1 MFYIGHVVLN
11 TNVTFGNHKDKVL
24 YKFINH
30 KKDENKYVIKYKNKD
45 KRNRNNV
52 YVVAVQNNEETHNSD
67 TIMLTLERVIGYVG
81 SKEGEYN
88 LLLYKYNMINFKKL
102 ENEPKE
108 HFENIL
114 KKELQSRSNTK
125 SIFTID
131 DIKTLDYDD
140 GFSVTMSEEKIII
153 GVHIADVSVFLKDSI
168 KTNNS
173 AKERWTSVYPNQHD
187 TINMLPKYLSEDLCS
202 LKENTKKLTASVYF
216 TYEND
221 NETVVLK
228 RDSVIITKNYTY
240 EEAKK
245 QIRKSKELFVLDKIA
260 CSNGNTYK
268 MVEYWMIKTNQ
279 YIAEKLKDHNMI
291 LRVQENKN
299 ETISHNSMISD
310 TDITLYNI
318 ISRNSANY
326 VYLSSKEDY
335 NHEIHRHSSL
345 NKDYYT
351 HFTSP
356 IRRYADIM
364 VHKILFESWQEKE
377 IINENLKNINE
388 KNKLCNKL
396 KYADEKLSLTY
407 KLENEWQESKE
418 PYYTIARVF
427 STEPE
432 INSKILVKIIYHEQ
446 EYMLYV
452 KQPKILKIFELVKV
466 QIVPNP
472 SSTTLSKKLLIKIV

>member
-30 KKDENKYVIKYKNKD
+30 KKDEKKYVIKYKNKD
-45 KRNRNNV
+45 NRNRKNV
-52 YVVAVQNNEETHNSD
+52 YVVAVQNNEETYNDD

-81 SKEGEYN
+81 SKQGEYN
-88 LLLYKYNMINFKKL
+88 FLLYKYNMINFKKL

-108 HFENIL
+108 YFENIL
-114 KKELQSRSNTK
+114 EKELQTRSTLT

-131 DIKTLDYDD
+131 EPTTLDYDD
-140 GFSVTMSEEKIII
+140 GFSVTMSGQKLII
-153 GVHIADVSVFLKDSI
+153 GVHIADVSIFLKDSL

-173 AKERWTSVYPNQHD
+173 AKQRWTSVYPNQHD

-202 LKENTKKLTASVYF
+202 LKENTKRLTASVYF
-216 TYEND
+216 TYENN
-221 NETVVLK
+221 NETVFLQ
-228 RDSVIITKNYTY
+228 RDSVYIKKNYTY
-240 EEAKK
+240 DEAKR
-245 QIRKSKELFVLDKIA
+245 QIKSSKELLILDKIA
-260 CSNGNTYK
+260 CSERNTHK

-299 ETISHNSMISD
+299 ENLSHNSMI
-310 TDITLYNI
+310 TDNDLTLYNI
-318 ISRNSANY
+318 ISRSSANY
-326 VYLSSKEDY
+326 VHLSSWSDY
-335 NHEIHRHSSL
+335 NHELHRHTSL

-364 VHKILFESWQEKE
+364 VHKILFESWQDKEK
-377 IINENLKNINE
+377 INENLKNINE

-396 KYADEKLSLTY
+396 KYAEEKLSLTFN
-407 KLENEWQESKE
+407 LESEWQESKE

-427 STEPE
+427 STEPT
-432 INSKILVKIIYHEQ
+432 INSKILVKITYHEE
-446 EYMLYV
+446 EYFLYV
-452 KQPKILKIFELVKV
+452 KQPKILKLFELVKV
-466 QIVPNP
+466 EIVPNP
-472 SSTTLSKKLLIKIV
+472 SSTTLHKKLMIKII

>member
-11 TNVTFGNHKDKVL
+11 TNVTFGKHKNKVM

-30 KKDENKYVIKYKNKD
+30 KKDDKKYVIKYKNKD
-45 KRNRNNV
+45 NRNTKNV
-52 YVVAVQNNEETHNSD
+52 YVVAVNSGETYNND
-67 TIMLTLERVIGYVG
+67 TIILTLERVIGYVG
-81 SKEGEYN
+81 SKQGEYN
-88 LLLYKYNMINFKKL
+88 FLLYKYNMVNFKKL

-108 HFENIL
+108 YFQNIL
-114 KKELQSRSNTK
+114 EKELQTRSTIK

-131 DIKTLDYDD
+131 ESKTLDYDD
-140 GFSVTMSEEKIII
+140 GFSVTMSGEKITI
-153 GVHIADVSVFLKDSI
+153 GVHIADVSVFLKDSV

-202 LKENTKKLTASVYF
+202 LKENTKKLTVSVYF

-221 NETVVLK
+221 NETVSLK
-228 RDSVIITKNYTY
+228 RDSVYIQKNYTY
-240 EEAKK
+240 SEAKK
-245 QIRKSKELFVLDKIA
+245 QIKCSKDLFILDKIA
-260 CSNGNTYK
+260 CSNKNTYK

-279 YIAEKLKDHNMI
+279 YIAEKLKEHNMI

-299 ETISHNSMISD
+299 EKLSHNSMISD
-310 TDITLYNI
+310 NDITLYSI
-318 ISRNSANY
+318 VSRNSANY
-326 VYLSSKEDY
+326 VYLSKWSDY
-335 NHEIHRHSSL
+335 NHDLHSHTSL

-364 VHKILFESWQEKE
+364 VHKILFESWQDEE

-396 KYADEKLSLTY
+396 KYAEEKLSLTF
-407 KLENEWQESKE
+407 KLENEWQQTNEH
-418 PYYTIARVF
+418 YYTIARVF
-427 STEPE
+427 STEPT
-432 INSKILVKIIYHEQ
+432 IDSKILVKISYHEE
-446 EYMLYV
+446 EYLLYV
-452 KQPKILKIFELVKV
+452 KQPRILKIFELVKLE
-466 QIVPNP
+466 IVPNP
-472 SSTTLSKKLLIKIV
+472 SSITLHKKLMIKIV